1 MIKKISDQDKK
12 DWKRFINNNERL
24 ENKDKEIQKNEK
36 NFIIKSIDL
45 HGYTHDDAKQNLE
58 NELILEYNNNN
69 FPVLIITGNSTKMKS
84 IVYEVSKELNFT
96 VTTPLDN
103 NIGTL
108 VVK

>member
-1 MIKKISDQDKK
+1 MT
-12 DWKRFINNNERL
+12 E
-24 ENKDKEIQKNEK
+24 
-36 NFIIKSIDL
+36 IDL
-45 HGYTHDDAKQNLE
+45 HGYTYNDAKHYLE

-69 FPVLIITGNSTKMKS
+69 FPVLIITGNSFKMKS
-84 IVYEVSKELNFT
+84 IVYEVSKKLNFT

>member
-1 MIKKISDQDKK
+1 MT
-12 DWKRFINNNERL
+12 E
-24 ENKDKEIQKNEK
+24 
-36 NFIIKSIDL
+36 IDL
-45 HGYTHDDAKQNLE
+45 HGYTYNDAKHYLE

-69 FPVLIITGNSTKMKS
+69 FPILIITGNSFKMKS

>member
-1 MIKKISDQDKK
+1 MT
-12 DWKRFINNNERL
+12 E
-24 ENKDKEIQKNEK
+24 
-36 NFIIKSIDL
+36 IDL
-45 HGYTHDDAKQNLE
+45 HGYTYNDAKHYLE

-69 FPVLIITGNSTKMKS
+69 FPILIVTGNSTKMKS

>member
-1 MIKKISDQDKK
+1 MT
-12 DWKRFINNNERL
+12 E
-24 ENKDKEIQKNEK
+24 
-36 NFIIKSIDL
+36 IDL

-58 NELILEYNNNN
+58 NELILQYNNNN
-69 FPVLIITGNSTKMKS
+69 FPILIVTGNSTKMKS

>member
-1 MIKKISDQDKK
+1 MT
-12 DWKRFINNNERL
+12 E
-24 ENKDKEIQKNEK
+24 
-36 NFIIKSIDL
+36 IDL

-84 IVYEVSKELNFT
+84 IVYEVSKELKFT

>member
-1 MIKKISDQDKK
+1 MT
-12 DWKRFINNNERL
+12 E
-24 ENKDKEIQKNEK
+24 
-36 NFIIKSIDL
+36 IDL

-58 NELILEYNNNN
+58 NELILQYNNNN
-69 FPVLIITGNSTKMKS
+69 FPILIVTGNSTKMKS
-84 IVYEVSKELNFT
+84 IVYDVGKELNFT

>member
-1 MIKKISDQDKK
+1 MT
-12 DWKRFINNNERL
+12 E
-24 ENKDKEIQKNEK
+24 
-36 NFIIKSIDL
+36 IDL
-45 HGYTHDDAKQNLE
+45 HGYTYNDAKHYLE

-69 FPVLIITGNSTKMKS
+69 FPILIVTGNSTKMKS
-84 IVYEVSKELNFT
+84 IVYDVGKELNFT

>member
-1 MIKKISDQDKK
+1 MT
-12 DWKRFINNNERL
+12 E
-24 ENKDKEIQKNEK
+24 
-36 NFIIKSIDL
+36 IDL

-58 NELILEYNNNN
+58 NELILQYNNNN
-69 FPVLIITGNSTKMKS
+69 FPILIITGNSTKMKS
-84 IVYEVSKELNFT
+84 LVYDLGKELNFT

>member
-1 MIKKISDQDKK
+1 MNKIKNYLLTKM
-12 DWKRFINNNERL
+12 FIVYL
-24 ENKDKEIQKNEK
+24 LCLA
-36 NFIIKSIDL
+36 FILFTEIDL

-58 NELILEYNNNN
+58 NKLILEYNNNN

-103 NIGTL
+103 NVGAL

>member
-1 MIKKISDQDKK
+1 MT
-12 DWKRFINNNERL
+12 E
-24 ENKDKEIQKNEK
+24 
-36 NFIIKSIDL
+36 IDL
-45 HGYTHDDAKQNLE
+45 HGYTHNDAKHYLE

-84 IVYEVSKELNFT
+84 IVYEVGKELNFT

-103 NIGTL
+103 NVGAL

>member
-1 MIKKISDQDKK
+1 MI
-12 DWKRFINNNERL
+12 E
-24 ENKDKEIQKNEK
+24 
-36 NFIIKSIDL
+36 IDL
-45 HGYTHDDAKQNLE
+45 HGYTHDDAKLYLV
-58 NELILEYNNNN
+58 NELILQYNNNN

-84 IVYEVSKELNFT
+84 IVYKISKELNFT